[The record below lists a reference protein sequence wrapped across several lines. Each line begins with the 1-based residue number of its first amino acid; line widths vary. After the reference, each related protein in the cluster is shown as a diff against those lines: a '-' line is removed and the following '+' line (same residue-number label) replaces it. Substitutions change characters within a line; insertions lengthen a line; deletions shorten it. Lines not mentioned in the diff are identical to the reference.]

1 VTHVE
6 DFENGVLY
14 SNVTIEGTIYNFV
27 DTIVGEA
34 PKSIRTS
41 SSLR

>member
-6 DFENGVLY
+6 DFENGVLH
-14 SNVTIEGTIYNFV
+14 SNVTIYNFV
-27 DTIVGEA
+27 GTIVGEA